1 MTGQKRRNR
10 VVVLGVVFVLAMG
23 VLWARL
29 VQVQYLQRGHYRKLA
44 LEQRVYPREVPPVRG
59 GIFDRN
65 GRPLAINT
73 SMYSVAIRPEGIESR
88 HDAIRALTKS
98 LGVSRAEVRRRL
110 RSKDHYVYVRRQ
122 CMLTEEECTA
132 LSAVKGIEVEKTRGR
147 VYPYGTVGYKVVGSV
162 DVDNHGRSGAER
174 AFEVDLHG
182 EPGRERVVRNGRYA
196 SDRYYRYR
204 ERDPVDGRHVY
215 LTLDV
220 AVQEI
225 AEAELRRV
233 VAEHDADAGTV
244 IVMEVQTGDVLALAE
259 YPALDSRAGAWVDSL
274 WTVRSLSHVY
284 EPGSTFKLVT
294 AASLLEAHEVSLTDT
309 FDAENGRAD
318 LGHAV
323 IRDPHPHGVLTF
335 AEAFMYSSN
344 IVMAKAI
351 AALEPDEFYR
361 AIRMFGFGARTGVR
375 MHGES
380 SGSVPVP
387 DKWSGRTQMTL
398 AFGQE
403 VAVTPL
409 QMVTAMAAI
418 ANDGTMMMPRFTRGV
433 ADASGKV
440 RRYEPVKVRRVVS
453 RRTARTM
460 RELCRLVVTEGTGQK
475 ARVDFMAV
483 AGKTGTGQ
491 KASPGGGYLPGRYMS
506 SFAGFAPYEEPRIA
520 VLVTL
525 DSPRWA
531 SRYGGDSA
539 APAFARICR
548 GIANATDILDGVL
561 GAEPIE
567 APPLARAEDLAPNFM
582 RMERAQALEYARRHG
597 ANVLCDGESGRVV
610 AQVPDPGT
618 PVAANDVIRLTVSPE
633 PAAKAATPDL
643 RGMSIRAAR
652 RLAAASGLGTRIV
665 GTGTVRSQRPRPG
678 APAGSGVVKLYCE
691 GAGSAGGGSQR

>member
-10 VVVLGVVFVLAMG
+10 VVVLGVLFVLAMG

-29 VQVQYLQRGHYRKLA
+29 VQVQYLEREHYRKLA
-44 LEQRVYPREVPPVRG
+44 LEQRVYPREVPPIRG

-73 SMYSVAIRPEGIESR
+73 SMHSVAIRPDGVENRS
-88 HDAIRALTKS
+88 DVIRVLTRT
-98 LGVSRAEVRRRL
+98 LGVSRSEARRRL
-110 RSKDHYVYVRRQ
+110 RSDDHYVYVRRQ
-122 CMLTEEECTA
+122 CMLTPDQCAA
-132 LSAVKGIEVEKTRGR
+132 LAAVKGVEVEKTTGR
-147 VYPYGTVGYKVVGSV
+147 VYPYGTVGYKVVGRV
-162 DVDNHGRSGAER
+162 DVDNHGQAGAEM
-174 AFEVDLHG
+174 AFEGDLRG
-182 EPGRERVVRNGRYA
+182 EPGSERVVRNGRYA

-204 ERDPVDGRHVY
+204 ERDPVDGKHVY
-215 LTLDV
+215 LTIDV
-220 AVQEI
+220 VVQEI
-225 AEAELRRV
+225 AESELGRAV
-233 VAEHDADAGTV
+233 VEHGADAGTA
-244 IVMEVQTGDVLALAE
+244 IVMEVETGDVLALAE
-259 YPALDSRAGAWVDSL
+259 YPSLKSRDGEWVDSL
-274 WTVRSLSHVY
+274 WTVRSLSYVY
-284 EPGSTFKLVT
+284 EPGSTFKLIT
-294 AASLLEAHEVSLTDT
+294 AAALLEAQEVKLTDT

-318 LGHAV
+318 LGYAV

-335 AEAFMYSSN
+335 AEAFMLSSN

-351 AALEPDEFYR
+351 GALEPDEFYR
-361 AIRMFGFGARTGVR
+361 TIRMFGFGARTGVR

-387 DKWSGRTQMTL
+387 EGWSGRTQMTM

-409 QMVTAMAAI
+409 QMATAMAAI
-418 ANDGTMMMPRFTRGV
+418 ANDGVMMMPRFTRGV
-433 ADASGKV
+433 ADASGRV

-453 RRTARTM
+453 TRTARTM

-475 ARVDFMAV
+475 AQVDLMPV

-491 KASPGGGYLPGRYMS
+491 KASPTGGYLPGRYMS
-506 SFAGFAPYEEPRIA
+506 SFAGFAPYDEPRIA
-520 VLVTL
+520 ILVVL

-548 GIANATDILDGVL
+548 GIANATDILDGAL
-561 GAEPIE
+561 GADAIE
-567 APPLARAEDLAPNFM
+567 ATPVARAEDVAPNFM
-582 RMERAQALEYARRHG
+582 RMERAEALEYARRCG
-597 ANVLCDGESGRVV
+597 ANVLCDGQSGRVV

-618 PVAANDVIRLTVSPE
+618 PVGSNDVIRLTVAGGSRGRS
-633 PAAKAATPDL
+633 ATPDL

-665 GTGTVRSQRPRPG
+665 GTGTVRSQQPRPG
-678 APAGSGVVKLYCE
+678 AVATAGIVHLYCE
-691 GAGSAGGGSQR
+691 GAGAAGGGSQR